1 MLGDRSKFYRT
12 KAEILL
18 GTDAEL
24 RRYCEEF
31 AQDENLWFTEY
42 ASAHVKMSEF
52 GQEKNLLSEF
62 DEASNKANGGYVE
75 PTLD

>member
-52 GQEKNLLSEF
+52 GPEKNLLSEF